1 MDRHGGDGGDGGS
14 FLVAGAEVQ
23 KCITA
28 QHRDDANLQPRCI
41 TCIERQTDRHLFNV
55 LKRIAS
61 HNLY

>member
-28 QHRDDANLQPRCI
+28 QHRDANLQPRCI
-41 TCIERQTDRHLFNV
+41 TCID
-55 LKRIAS
+55 
-61 HNLY
+61 Y